1 MWGARESRKQ
11 LQTPSQL
18 VILADR
24 VDVLST
30 PSNSGTVLFQLHE
43 GARACILDRTNG
55 WSEIQLDNGNVGW
68 IPESAS
74 EDV

>member
-1 MWGARESRKQ
+1 
-11 LQTPSQL
+11 